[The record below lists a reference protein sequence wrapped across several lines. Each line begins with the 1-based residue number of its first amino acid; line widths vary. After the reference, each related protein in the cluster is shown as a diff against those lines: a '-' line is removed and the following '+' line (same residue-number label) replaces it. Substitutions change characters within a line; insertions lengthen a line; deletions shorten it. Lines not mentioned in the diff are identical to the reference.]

1 MMQRTEM
8 IDRIEELGR
17 LFRQEIAKVDSPEE
31 LEKLRIKYLGRK
43 GLFTEIFNDIR
54 SLPAEERPKV
64 GELANRVRNEVFSEW
79 DKKKREIDLRREK
92 VEEEKKVID
101 VTLPGKKFTLGRKH
115 PITLTLD
122 EIKNIFVSL
131 GFRIVDGPEVET
143 EYYNFEALN
152 MDLDHPARDMWSTLY
167 IGEGILLRTHTS
179 PVQIRV
185 MERQSP
191 PLAIIAPGKCYR
203 RDAIDASHSPMFHQV
218 EGLLVDEGVSF
229 ANLKGV
235 LTHFSHRM
243 FGPETKVRFR
253 PSFFPFTEPS
263 VEVDI
268 KCVICEGRGC
278 SVCKQTG
285 WLEILGAGMVNPKV
299 FEFVNYDTNKY
310 TGFAF
315 GMGVERIA
323 MLRYGIDDMRLFFEN
338 DLRFLKQF

>member
-1 MMQRTEM
+1 MQEIEM
-8 IDRIEELGR
+8 ADRIEELR
-17 LFRQEIAKVDSPEE
+17 KLFRQEIARITTPEE

-43 GLFTEIFNDIR
+43 GLFMEIFKDI
-54 SLPAEERPKV
+54 SSFPAEQRPKV
-64 GELANRVRNEVFSEW
+64 GELANRVRNDAFSEW
-79 DKKKREIDLRREK
+79 NTKKKEIELKKEEVK
-92 VEEEKKVID
+92 EEKEAID
-101 VTLPGKKFTLGRKH
+101 ITLPGKKFSLGKKH
-115 PITLTLD
+115 PITLILD

-152 MDLDHPARDMWSTLY
+152 MDLHHPARDMWSTLY
-167 IGEGILLRTHTS
+167 IKEGVLLRTHTS

-185 MERQSP
+185 MEKQSP

-203 RDAIDASHSPMFHQV
+203 RDAVDASHSPMFHQV

-229 ANLKGV
+229 AHLKGV
-235 LTHFSHRM
+235 LTHFCRRM
-243 FGPETKVRFR
+243 FGAETKVRFR

-268 KCVICEGRGC
+268 QCVICAGKGC
-278 SVCKQTG
+278 SVCKQSG
-285 WLEILGAGMVNPKV
+285 WLEILGAGMVNPRV
-299 FEFVNYDTNKY
+299 FEFVKYDTKKY

-338 DLRFLKQF
+338 DRRFLKQF

>member
-1 MMQRTEM
+1 MV
-8 IDRIEELGR
+8 DRIEELR
-17 LFRQEIAKVDSPEE
+17 KLFIEEMAKANDYRE
-31 LEKLRIKYLGRK
+31 LEELRIKYLGRK
-43 GLFTEIFNDIR
+43 GIFTGIFEEIK
-54 SLPAEERPKV
+54 SLPPEDRPRA
-64 GELANRVRNEVFSEW
+64 GELANRLRNEAFSEW
-79 DKKKREIDLRREK
+79 NRKKKEIETRI
-92 VEEEKKVID
+92 EEKEKEKRGVDI
-101 VTLPGKKFTLGRKH
+101 TLPGTKFSLGKKH

-122 EIKNIFVSL
+122 EIKNIFISL
-131 GFRIVDGPEVET
+131 GFRIVDGPEIET

-167 IGEGILLRTHTS
+167 LEKGLLLRTHTS

-185 MERQSP
+185 MEKQSP

-235 LTHFSHRM
+235 LTYFSRRM

-268 KCVICEGRGC
+268 QCVICQGKGC
-278 SVCKQTG
+278 PVCKQTG

-299 FEFVNYDTNKY
+299 FEFVHYDTKKY

>member
-1 MMQRTEM
+1 MEIEM
-8 IDRIEELGR
+8 VDRIEELEK
-17 LFRQEIAKVDSPEE
+17 LFRQEIAQIATPEE

-43 GLFTEIFNDIR
+43 GLFMEIFEAIR

-64 GELANRVRNEVFSEW
+64 GELANQVRNGAFSEW
-79 DKKKREIDLRREK
+79 NKKKKEIELRREK
-92 VEEEKKVID
+92 GEEEKEAID
-101 VTLPGKKFTLGRKH
+101 VTLPGKKFSLGRKH

-185 MERQSP
+185 MEKRSP

-235 LTHFSHRM
+235 LTHFSRRM
-243 FGPETKVRFR
+243 FGTETKVRFR

-268 KCVICEGRGC
+268 QCVICEGRGC
-278 SVCKQTG
+278 SVCKQSG

-299 FEFVNYDTNKY
+299 FEFVNYDTKKY

>member
-1 MMQRTEM
+1 MMQRIEM

-115 PITLTLD
+115 PITLILD

>member
-1 MMQRTEM
+1 MERIEM
-8 IDRIEELGR
+8 IDRIEELGT
-17 LFRQEIAKVDSPEE
+17 LFRQEVAKIDTIEE

-43 GLFTEIFNDIR
+43 GLFTEIFKAIGNF
-54 SLPAEERPKV
+54 PAEERPKA
-64 GELANRVRNEVFSEW
+64 GELANRVRNEAFSEW
-79 DKKKREIDLRREK
+79 DKKKKEIELKREK
-92 VEEEKKVID
+92 VEEEKKAID
-101 VTLPGKKFTLGRKH
+101 VTLPGKKFSLGRKH

-122 EIKNIFVSL
+122 EIKNIFISL

-167 IGEGILLRTHTS
+167 IGEGVLLRTHTS

-185 MERQSP
+185 MEREFP

-218 EGLLVDEGVSF
+218 EGLLVNEGVSL

-268 KCVICEGRGC
+268 KCVICDGRGC

-299 FEFVNYDTNKY
+299 FEVVNYDTNRY

>member
-1 MMQRTEM
+1 MMQGIEM
-8 IDRIEELGR
+8 ADKIEELR
-17 LFRQEIAKVDSPEE
+17 KSFRQEIAAINTAEE
-31 LEKLRIKYLGRK
+31 LEKFRIKYLGRK
-43 GLFTEIFNDIR
+43 GLLMEIFKAIS
-54 SLPAEERPKV
+54 SLPAEQRPKA
-64 GELANRVRNEVFSEW
+64 GELANRVRNEAFTEW
-79 DKKKREIDLRREK
+79 NKKKKEIGLKREEIK
-92 VEEEKKVID
+92 EEKRAID
-101 VTLPGKKFTLGRKH
+101 ITLPGKKFSLGKKH

-131 GFRIVDGPEVET
+131 GFGIVDGPEVET

-152 MDLDHPARDMWSTLY
+152 MDLHHPARDMWSTIY
-167 IGEGILLRTHTS
+167 IKEGLLLRTHTS

-185 MERQSP
+185 MEKQSP

-235 LTHFSHRM
+235 LTHFSRRM

-268 KCVICEGRGC
+268 QCVICAGKGC
-278 SVCKQTG
+278 SVCKQSG

-299 FEFVNYDTNKY
+299 FEFVKYDTKKY

>member
-1 MMQRTEM
+1 MQDIEII

-17 LFRQEIAKVDSPEE
+17 LFRQEIAKIESSED

-43 GLFTEIFNDIR
+43 GLFAGIFEAIKG
-54 SLPAEERPKV
+54 LPPEERPKA
-64 GELANRVRNEVFSEW
+64 GELANRVRDGASGEWNE
-79 DKKKREIDLRREK
+79 KKKEIEIKREK
-92 VEEEKKVID
+92 VEKEKGAID
-101 VTLPGKKFTLGRKH
+101 LTLPGKKFSLGRKH

-167 IGEGILLRTHTS
+167 LGKSVLLRTHTS

-185 MERQSP
+185 MEKQSP

-235 LTHFSHRM
+235 LTNFSHRM

-268 KCVICEGRGC
+268 QCVICGGKGC
-278 SVCKQTG
+278 SVCKGTG

-299 FEFVNYDTNKY
+299 FEFVNYDTKKY

-323 MLRYGIDDMRLFFEN
+323 MLRYEIDDMRLFFEN

>member
-1 MMQRTEM
+1 M

-17 LFRQEIAKVDSPEE
+17 LFKQEIAAIATPEE
-31 LEKLRIKYLGRK
+31 LEKLRISYLGRK
-43 GLFTEIFNDIR
+43 GLFTEIFEAIK
-54 SLPAEERPKV
+54 SLPAEERPRA
-64 GELANRVRNEVFSEW
+64 GQLANRVRNEMSSEW
-79 DKKKREIDLRREK
+79 NRKKKEIELKGEEAE
-92 VEEEKKVID
+92 VERKAVD

-131 GFRIVDGPEVET
+131 GFLIVDGPEVET

-167 IGEGILLRTHTS
+167 IGEGLLLRTHTS

-218 EGLLVDEGVSF
+218 EGLLVDKGISF

-235 LTHFSHRM
+235 LTHFSRRM

-268 KCVICEGRGC
+268 QCVICEGRGC
-278 SVCKQTG
+278 SVCKQSG

-299 FEFVNYDTNKY
+299 FQFVHYDTKEY

>member
-1 MMQRTEM
+1 VV
-8 IDRIEELGR
+8 DRIEELR
-17 LFRQEIAKVDSPEE
+17 KLFIEEMAKANDYRE
-31 LEKLRIKYLGRK
+31 LEELRIKYLGRK
-43 GLFTEIFNDIR
+43 GIFTGIFEEIK
-54 SLPAEERPKV
+54 SLPPEDRPRA
-64 GELANRVRNEVFSEW
+64 GELANRLRNEAFSEW
-79 DKKKREIDLRREK
+79 NRKKKEIETRI
-92 VEEEKKVID
+92 EEKEKEKRGVDI
-101 VTLPGKKFTLGRKH
+101 TLPGTKFSLGKKH

-122 EIKNIFVSL
+122 EIKNIFISL
-131 GFRIVDGPEVET
+131 GFRIVDGPEIET

-167 IGEGILLRTHTS
+167 LEKGLLLRTHTS

-185 MERQSP
+185 MEKQSA

-235 LTHFSHRM
+235 LTYFSRRM

-268 KCVICEGRGC
+268 QCVICQGKGC
-278 SVCKQTG
+278 PVCKQTG

-299 FEFVNYDTNKY
+299 FEFVHYDTKKY

>member
-1 MMQRTEM
+1 MMQGIE
-8 IDRIEELGR
+8 IVEKIEELGKS
-17 LFRQEIAKVDSPEE
+17 FRQEIARVNTPEE

-43 GLFTEIFNDIR
+43 GLLMEIFKAVS
-54 SLPAEERPKV
+54 SLPAEQRPKA
-64 GELANRVRNEVFSEW
+64 GEFANRVRNEAFSEW
-79 DKKKREIDLRREK
+79 NKKKKEIELKREE
-92 VEEEKKVID
+92 VEEEKRVID
-101 VTLPGKKFTLGRKH
+101 ITLPGKKFSLGRKH

-152 MDLDHPARDMWSTLY
+152 MDLHHPARDMWSTLY
-167 IGEGILLRTHTS
+167 IKEGVLLRTHTS

-185 MERQSP
+185 MEKQSP

-235 LTHFSHRM
+235 LTHFSRRM
-243 FGPETKVRFR
+243 FGTETKVRFR

-268 KCVICEGRGC
+268 QCVICGGKGC
-278 SVCKQTG
+278 SVCKQSG

-299 FEFVNYDTNKY
+299 FEFVKYDTKKY

-338 DLRFLKQF
+338 DLRFLTQF

>member
-1 MMQRTEM
+1 MQE
-8 IDRIEELGR
+8 IEIADRIEELR
-17 LFRQEIAKVDSPEE
+17 KLFRQEIARITTPEE

-43 GLFTEIFNDIR
+43 GLLIEIFKEISN
-54 SLPAEERPKV
+54 LPAEQRPKA
-64 GELANRVRNEVFSEW
+64 GELANRVRNDAFSEW
-79 DKKKREIDLRREK
+79 NTKKKEIELKKEEVK
-92 VEEEKKVID
+92 EEKEAID
-101 VTLPGKKFTLGRKH
+101 ITLPGKKFSLGKKH
-115 PITLTLD
+115 PITLILD

-152 MDLDHPARDMWSTLY
+152 MDLHHPARDMWNTLY
-167 IGEGILLRTHTS
+167 IKEGVLLRTHTS

-185 MERQSP
+185 MEKQSP

-203 RDAIDASHSPMFHQV
+203 RDAVDASHSPMFHQV

-229 ANLKGV
+229 AHLKGV
-235 LTHFSHRM
+235 LTHFCHRM
-243 FGPETKVRFR
+243 FGAETKVRFR

-268 KCVICEGRGC
+268 QCVICAGKGC
-278 SVCKQTG
+278 SVCKQSG
-285 WLEILGAGMVNPKV
+285 WLEILGAGMVNPRV
-299 FEFVNYDTNKY
+299 FEFVKYDTKKY

-338 DLRFLKQF
+338 DRRFLKQF

>member
-1 MMQRTEM
+1 MVERL
-8 IDRIEELGR
+8 EELAK
-17 LFRQEIAKVDSPEE
+17 LFREEIASITTPEE
-31 LEKLRIKYLGRK
+31 LEGLRIKYLGRK
-43 GLFTEIFNDIR
+43 GLFTEIFDAIK
-54 SLPAEERPKV
+54 SLPAEERPSA
-64 GELANRVRNEVFSEW
+64 GQLANRVKDEAFAEW
-79 DKKKREIDLRREK
+79 NKKKREIEVGREE
-92 VEEEKKVID
+92 VEKEKKPID
-101 VTLPGKKFTLGRKH
+101 LTLPGKRFSLGRKH

-167 IGEGILLRTHTS
+167 LGEGILLRTHTS

-218 EGLLVDEGVSF
+218 EGLLVDAGISF

-235 LTHFSHRM
+235 LTHFSRRM

-268 KCVICEGRGC
+268 QCVICEGRGC
-278 SVCKQTG
+278 AVCKQSG
-285 WLEILGAGMVNPKV
+285 WLEILGAGMVNPRV
-299 FEFVNYDTNKY
+299 FEFVKYDTKKY

>member
-1 MMQRTEM
+1 M

-17 LFRQEIAKVDSPEE
+17 LFKQEIARTDTPEE

-43 GLFTEIFNDIR
+43 GLFTEIFDAIR
-54 SLPAEERPKV
+54 SLPPEERPHA
-64 GELANRVRNEVFSEW
+64 GEIANRARNEMSSEW
-79 DKKKREIDLRREK
+79 NKKKKEIELKREEA
-92 VEEEKKVID
+92 EAEKKVVD

-115 PITLTLD
+115 PITLTMD
-122 EIKNIFVSL
+122 EIRNIFVSL

-167 IGEGILLRTHTS
+167 IGEGLLLRTHTS

-218 EGLLVDEGVSF
+218 EGLLVDKGISF

-268 KCVICEGRGC
+268 QCVICEGRGC
-278 SVCKQTG
+278 SVCKQSG

-299 FEFVNYDTNKY
+299 FEFVNYDTKKY

>member
-1 MMQRTEM
+1 
-8 IDRIEELGR
+8 LAK
-17 LFRQEIAKVDSPEE
+17 LFREEIASTTTPEE
-31 LEKLRIKYLGRK
+31 LETLRIKYLGRK
-43 GLFTEIFNDIR
+43 GLFTEIFDAIK
-54 SLPAEERPKV
+54 SLPAEERPSA
-64 GELANRVRNEVFSEW
+64 GQLANRVKDEAFAEW
-79 DKKKREIDLRREK
+79 NKKKREIEVGREE
-92 VEEEKKVID
+92 VEKEKKPID
-101 VTLPGKKFTLGRKH
+101 LTLPGKRFSLGRKH

-167 IGEGILLRTHTS
+167 LGEGILLRTHTS

-218 EGLLVDEGVSF
+218 EGLLVDAGISF

-235 LTHFSHRM
+235 LTHFSRRM

-268 KCVICEGRGC
+268 QCVICEGRGC
-278 SVCKQTG
+278 AVCKQSG
-285 WLEILGAGMVNPKV
+285 WLEILGAGMVNPRV
-299 FEFVNYDTNKY
+299 FEFVKYDTKKY

>member
-1 MMQRTEM
+1 MQE
-8 IDRIEELGR
+8 IEIADRIEELR
-17 LFRQEIAKVDSPEE
+17 KLFRQEIARITTPEE

-43 GLFTEIFNDIR
+43 GLLIEIFKEISN
-54 SLPAEERPKV
+54 LPAEQRPKA
-64 GELANRVRNEVFSEW
+64 GELANRVRNDAFSEW
-79 DKKKREIDLRREK
+79 NTKKKEIELKKEEVK
-92 VEEEKKVID
+92 EEKEAID
-101 VTLPGKKFTLGRKH
+101 ITLPGKKFSLGKKH
-115 PITLTLD
+115 PITLILD

-152 MDLDHPARDMWSTLY
+152 MDLHHPARDMWNTLY
-167 IGEGILLRTHTS
+167 IKEGVLLRTHTS

-185 MERQSP
+185 MEKQSP

-203 RDAIDASHSPMFHQV
+203 RDAVDASHSPMFHQV

-229 ANLKGV
+229 AHLKGV
-235 LTHFSHRM
+235 LTHFCHRM

-268 KCVICEGRGC
+268 QCVICAGKGC
-278 SVCKQTG
+278 SVCKQSG
-285 WLEILGAGMVNPKV
+285 WLEILGAGMVNPRV
-299 FEFVNYDTNKY
+299 FEFVKYDTKKY

-338 DLRFLKQF
+338 DRRFLKQF

>member
-1 MMQRTEM
+1 MVERL
-8 IDRIEELGR
+8 EELAK
-17 LFRQEIAKVDSPEE
+17 LFREEIASITTPEE
-31 LEKLRIKYLGRK
+31 LEGLRIKYLGRK
-43 GLFTEIFNDIR
+43 GLFTEIFDAIK
-54 SLPAEERPKV
+54 SLPAEERP
-64 GELANRVRNEVFSEW
+64 GAGQLANRVKDEAFAEW
-79 DKKKREIDLRREK
+79 NKKKREIAVGREE
-92 VEEEKKVID
+92 VEKEKKPID
-101 VTLPGKKFTLGRKH
+101 LTLPGKRFSLGRKH

-167 IGEGILLRTHTS
+167 LREGILLRTHTS

-218 EGLLVDEGVSF
+218 EGLLVDAGVSF
-229 ANLKGV
+229 ASLKGA
-235 LTHFSHRM
+235 LTHFCRRM

-268 KCVICEGRGC
+268 QCVICEGRGC
-278 SVCKQTG
+278 AVCKQTG
-285 WLEILGAGMVNPKV
+285 WLEILGAGMVNPRV
-299 FEFVNYDTNKY
+299 FEFVKYDTKKY

>member
-1 MMQRTEM
+1 
-8 IDRIEELGR
+8 
-17 LFRQEIAKVDSPEE
+17 
-31 LEKLRIKYLGRK
+31 
-43 GLFTEIFNDIR
+43 
-54 SLPAEERPKV
+54 
-64 GELANRVRNEVFSEW
+64 
-79 DKKKREIDLRREK
+79 
-92 VEEEKKVID
+92 
-101 VTLPGKKFTLGRKH
+101 
-115 PITLTLD
+115 
-122 EIKNIFVSL
+122 
-131 GFRIVDGPEVET
+131 VDGPEVET

-152 MDLDHPARDMWSTLY
+152 MDLHHPARDMWSTLY
-167 IGEGILLRTHTS
+167 IKEGVLLRTHTS

-185 MERQSP
+185 MEKQSP
-191 PLAIIAPGKCYR
+191 PLAIIAPGRCYR

-229 ANLKGV
+229 AHLKGV
-235 LTHFSHRM
+235 LTHFCHRM

-263 VEVDI
+263 VEIDI
-268 KCVICEGRGC
+268 QCVICAGKGC
-278 SVCKQTG
+278 SVCKQSG

-299 FEFVNYDTNKY
+299 FEFVKYDTKKY

>member
-1 MMQRTEM
+1 MMQGIEVV
-8 IDRIEELGR
+8 DKIEELGKS
-17 LFRQEIAKVDSPEE
+17 FRQEIARINTPEE

-43 GLFTEIFNDIR
+43 GLLMEIFKAIS
-54 SLPAEERPKV
+54 SLPAEQRPKA
-64 GELANRVRNEVFSEW
+64 GEFANRVRNETFSEW
-79 DKKKREIDLRREK
+79 NKKKKEIELKREEVK
-92 VEEEKKVID
+92 EEKRAID
-101 VTLPGKKFTLGRKH
+101 ITLPGKKFSLGKKH

-122 EIKNIFVSL
+122 EIKNIFGSL

-152 MDLDHPARDMWSTLY
+152 MDLHHPARDMWSTLY
-167 IGEGILLRTHTS
+167 IKEGVLLRTHTS
-179 PVQIRV
+179 PVQIRI
-185 MERQSP
+185 MEKQSP

-235 LTHFSHRM
+235 LTHFSRRM
-243 FGPETKVRFR
+243 FGTETKVRFR

-268 KCVICEGRGC
+268 QCVICGGKGC
-278 SVCKQTG
+278 SVCKQSG

-299 FEFVNYDTNKY
+299 FEFVKYDTKKY

>member
-1 MMQRTEM
+1 MVERL
-8 IDRIEELGR
+8 EELAK
-17 LFRQEIAKVDSPEE
+17 LFREEIASTTTPEE
-31 LEKLRIKYLGRK
+31 LETLRIKYLGRK
-43 GLFTEIFNDIR
+43 GLFTEIFDAIK
-54 SLPAEERPKV
+54 SLPAEERPSA
-64 GELANRVRNEVFSEW
+64 GQLANRVKDEAFAEW
-79 DKKKREIDLRREK
+79 NKKKREIEVGREE
-92 VEEEKKVID
+92 VEKEKKPID
-101 VTLPGKKFTLGRKH
+101 LTLPGKRFSLGRKH

-167 IGEGILLRTHTS
+167 LGEGILLRTHTS

-218 EGLLVDEGVSF
+218 EGLLVDAGISF

-235 LTHFSHRM
+235 LTHFSRRM

-268 KCVICEGRGC
+268 QCVICEGRGC
-278 SVCKQTG
+278 AVCKQSG
-285 WLEILGAGMVNPKV
+285 WLEILGAGMVNPRV
-299 FEFVNYDTNKY
+299 FEFVKYDTKKY

>member
-1 MMQRTEM
+1 MQDIEMM

-17 LFRQEIAKVDSPEE
+17 LFGQEIAKIDTIEE

-43 GLFTEIFNDIR
+43 GLFTGIFEAIR
-54 SLPAEERPKV
+54 GLPPEERPKA
-64 GELANRVRNEVFSEW
+64 GGIANQVRNDVFAEW
-79 DKKKREIDLRREK
+79 NKKKKEIELRREK
-92 VEEEKKVID
+92 VEEEKKAID
-101 VTLPGKKFTLGRKH
+101 LTLPGKKFSLGRKH

-122 EIKNIFVSL
+122 EIKNIFCSL
-131 GFRIVDGPEVET
+131 GFRIVEGPEVET

-167 IGEGILLRTHTS
+167 IGEGLLLRTHTS

-218 EGLLVDEGVSF
+218 EGLLVDEGVNF

-268 KCVICEGRGC
+268 QCVICEGRGC

-299 FEFVNYDTNKY
+299 FEFVKYDTNKY

>member
-1 MMQRTEM
+1 MQRIEM
-8 IDRIEELGR
+8 VDRIEELGK
-17 LFRQEIAKVDSPEE
+17 LFRQEIANITTTEE
-31 LEKLRIKYLGRK
+31 LEILRIKYLGRK
-43 GLFTEIFNDIR
+43 GLFMEIFADIR
-54 SLPAEERPKV
+54 NLPPEDRPKV
-64 GELANRVRNEVFSEW
+64 GELANQAKNNAFSEW
-79 DKKKREIDLRREK
+79 NKKKEEIELK
-92 VEEEKKVID
+92 GEKKEEGKELID
-101 VTLPGKKFTLGRKH
+101 ITLPGKKFSLGRKH

-167 IGEGILLRTHTS
+167 IGEGVLLRTHTS

-185 MERQSP
+185 MEKESP

-235 LTHFSHRM
+235 LTHFCRRM
-243 FGPETKVRFR
+243 FGGETKVRFR

-268 KCVICEGRGC
+268 QCVICEGKGC
-278 SVCKQTG
+278 SVCKQSG

-299 FEFVNYDTNKY
+299 FEFVNYDTKKY

>member
-1 MMQRTEM
+1 MVERL
-8 IDRIEELGR
+8 EELAK
-17 LFRQEIAKVDSPEE
+17 LFREEIASTTTPEE
-31 LEKLRIKYLGRK
+31 LETLRIKYLGRK
-43 GLFTEIFNDIR
+43 GLFTEIFDAIK
-54 SLPAEERPKV
+54 SLPAEERP
-64 GELANRVRNEVFSEW
+64 GAGQLANRVKDEAFAEW
-79 DKKKREIDLRREK
+79 NKKKREIEVGREE
-92 VEEEKKVID
+92 VEKEKKPID
-101 VTLPGKKFTLGRKH
+101 LTLPGKRFSLGRKH

-167 IGEGILLRTHTS
+167 LGEGILLRTHTS

-218 EGLLVDEGVSF
+218 EGLLVDEGISF

-235 LTHFSHRM
+235 LTHFSRRM

-268 KCVICEGRGC
+268 QCVICEGRGC
-278 SVCKQTG
+278 AVCKQSG
-285 WLEILGAGMVNPKV
+285 WLEILGAGMVNPRV
-299 FEFVNYDTNKY
+299 FEFVKYDTKKY

>member
-1 MMQRTEM
+1 M
-8 IDRIEELGR
+8 IDRIEELGK
-17 LFRQEIAKVDSPEE
+17 LFKQEIATIATPEE
-31 LEKLRIKYLGRK
+31 LEKLRIRYLGRK
-43 GLFTEIFNDIR
+43 GLFTEIFEAVKR
-54 SLPAEERPKV
+54 LPAEERPRA
-64 GELANRVRNEVFSEW
+64 GELANRVRNEISSEW
-79 DKKKREIDLRREK
+79 NRKKKEIELKREEAE
-92 VEEEKKVID
+92 VEKKVVD
-101 VTLPGKKFTLGRKH
+101 VTLPGKKFSLGRKH

-167 IGEGILLRTHTS
+167 IGEGLLLRTHTS

-218 EGLLVDEGVSF
+218 EGLLVDEGISF

-235 LTHFSHRM
+235 LTHFSRRM

-268 KCVICEGRGC
+268 QCVICEGRGC
-278 SVCKQTG
+278 SVCKQSG

-299 FEFVNYDTNKY
+299 FEFVHYDTKKY

>member
-1 MMQRTEM
+1 MV
-8 IDRIEELGR
+8 DRIERLGR
-17 LFRQEIAKVDSPEE
+17 LFRQEIAKIDTPEE

-43 GLFTEIFNDIR
+43 GLFTEIFEVIR
-54 SLPAEERPKV
+54 SLPPEERPKA
-64 GELANRVRNEVFSEW
+64 GQLANQVRNEAFAEW
-79 DKKKREIDLRREK
+79 SKKEKEIELRREE

-101 VTLPGKKFTLGRKH
+101 VTLPGKKFSLGRKH

-131 GFRIVDGPEVET
+131 GFRIVGGPEVET

-152 MDLDHPARDMWSTLY
+152 MNLDHPARDMWSTLY
-167 IGEGILLRTHTS
+167 IGEGVLLRTHTS

-218 EGLLVDEGVSF
+218 EGLLVDEEVSF

-235 LTHFSHRM
+235 LTHFLHRM
-243 FGPETKVRFR
+243 FSPETKVRFR

-268 KCVICEGRGC
+268 QCVICGGTGC
-278 SVCKQTG
+278 SVCKQSG

-299 FEFVNYDTNKY
+299 FEFVNYDTKKY